1 MSAEATPDLADPA
14 AEPAGG
20 APRQSNRQ
28 LARATATITAWN
40 LVSRGTGFIRVIAM
54 GAALGTTALGDTYQ
68 SANLVSNILFELLAG
83 GLLSS
88 ILVPTF
94 VEMIDRG
101 DRRDATRLAGSLLGK
116 ALAGLGALVA
126 VAMVASPWI
135 MRALTSGAPD
145 EQVRQAQI
153 HLGTFL
159 LLFFLPQVLLYATG
173 AVSTALLFGDRR
185 FTAAA
190 VAPVF
195 NNVVVIVTM
204 VVFRM
209 LRGGDTGFD
218 LHLSDKLVLALGTTA
233 GVVAMTL
240 VPIWA
245 VRRTGLGMAPR
256 WRGSDHRLRELGQKG
271 LWAAGHLGLNQVL
284 VAATIVLA
292 ARVQGGVV
300 AYQIAFTFFLLPHAV
315 LSNPIFTALFP
326 RLSSDAAQ
334 GHFDDFARD
343 LGTGIRYTAF
353 LLVPAAVL
361 LAVLAPAV
369 MNVVRLGN
377 LDASGAHLVAVVL
390 AAYAVGLVGYS
401 GFFLLT
407 RASYALDDARS
418 PTIVN
423 LVATGGA
430 VVGMLAA
437 SSLASGDAKVA
448 VLGLV
453 HAVAVTAGS
462 AALLI
467 GVVRRLR
474 KRVPV
479 VAALVRDIVFAGLA
493 GGAAWAAVHAIGTAG
508 RTHAAVAVILG
519 GAAGA
524 IVYGGG
530 QFAVRAPELHAPLR
544 TLRSRR

>member
-1 MSAEATPDLADPA
+1 MTAEAAPELTDPA
-14 AEPAGG
+14 EPPDA
-20 APRQSNRQ
+20 ARQSNRQ

-88 ILVPTF
+88 VLVPTF

-101 DRRDATRLAGSLLGK
+101 DRREATRLAGSLLGK
-116 ALAGLGALVA
+116 ALAGLGVLVA
-126 VAMVASPWI
+126 VAMVVSPWI
-135 MRALTSGAPD
+135 MRALTAGAPD
-145 EQVRQAQI
+145 ESVRQAQV

-195 NNVVVIVTM
+195 NNVVVIATM
-204 VVFRM
+204 VVFRV

-218 LHLSDKLVLALGTTA
+218 LQLADKLVLALGTTA

-240 VPIWA
+240 VPLWA
-245 VRRTGLGMAPR
+245 VRRSGLGGAPR
-256 WRGSDHRLRELGQKG
+256 WRGSDHQLRPLARKG
-271 LWAAGHLGLNQVL
+271 MWAAGHLGLNQLL

-292 ARVQGGVV
+292 ARVEGGVV

-326 RLSSDAAQ
+326 RLSSDAVQ

-343 LGTGIRYTAF
+343 LGTGIRYTTF

-369 MNVVRLGN
+369 MRVVRLGN
-377 LDASGAHLVAVVL
+377 LDADGAHLVAVVL
-390 AAYAVGLVGYS
+390 AAYAVSLVGYS
-401 GFFLLT
+401 AFFLLT

-418 PTIVN
+418 PTVVN
-423 LVATGGA
+423 LVATTGA
-430 VVGMLAA
+430 VIAMFVA
-437 SSLASGDAKVA
+437 SSVADGDAKVA
-448 VLGLV
+448 VLGIV
-453 HAVAVTAGS
+453 HAVAVTGAS
-462 AALLI
+462 AALLV

-474 KRVPV
+474 RRVPV
-479 VAALVRDIVFAGLA
+479 LSALARDVLFAALAGVAAW
-493 GGAAWAAVHAIGTAG
+493 GAVPAVGTAG
-508 RTHAAVAVILG
+508 RTHAAVAVVLG

-524 IVYGGG
+524 IVYAGG

-544 TLRSRR
+544 TLRGRR